1 MVELAK
7 MNPAKS
13 VGLVGYWFNHN
24 YLQIADFLKGHRETA
39 FGFLDALLSE
49 NEEQMLAEYN

>member
-1 MVELAK
+1 